1 MTASRQ
7 HGIGYGIGMLAGSR
21 RHGRDRPGTPC
32 GGRCGVGIAV
42 RSLSQRRSLVGRADG
57 ADLAAAHGLAAD
69 GGLLVCPDGFV
80 AWRSPT
86 ATADPTAELD
96 HVLRATLSR

>member
-1 MTASRQ
+1 DRAGVPLR
-7 HGIGYGIGMLAGSR
+7 GYRLEVDLA
-21 RHGRDRPGTPC
+21 
-32 GGRCGVGIAV
+32 
-42 RSLSQRRSLVGRADG
+42 G

-69 GGLLVCPDGFV
+69 GALLVRPDGFV

-86 ATADPTAELD
+86 AAGDPTAELD

>member
-1 MTASRQ
+1 
-7 HGIGYGIGMLAGSR
+7 
-21 RHGRDRPGTPC
+21 
-32 GGRCGVGIAV
+32 V
-42 RSLSQRRSLVGRADG
+42 RRADG

-69 GGLLVCPDGFV
+69 GALLVCPDGFV